1 MPLDLSKVLFLPFQ
15 HCIYMFCEQKHTTE
29 LLRNCSKQSVL
40 LRVNVR
46 CLSVEIFSLR
56 LFISFRLNGPF
67 LQRLKELECSL
78 KPMTHG
84 WTNALTNKFTHIR
97 AILQTHFW
105 TLLNEDKDKLY
116 SVTDRYSV
124 TILQLLQTRV
134 IENFWRSQ
142 KMAQLWVEHLSILS
156 DNICKPRCF
165 LICFYGVVFVAR
177 AITRKKIRTEAISI
191 RLNSLPS
198 YLGSLWWLRLNK
210 SLGSVCFILPTAL
223 VECLENSFC
232 GSQNYSF
239 HRQLICC
246 SCDQTEN
253 PTRTL
258 PVPKRAVCDLRFIH
272 RVSIYIEVTRK
283 LPRLI
288 TPAKYFSYIYRHAV
302 KSNHRSLLCT
312 PSV

>member
-67 LQRLKELECSL
+67 LQRLKELEFSL
-78 KPMTHG
+78 TPMTHG

-116 SVTDRYSV
+116 SVTDRYWV

-177 AITRKKIRTEAISI
+177 AITRKKNKDWGNIHTVEFPAQLFRVFMMTTFKQITGIGLLRTTHGPGRAPWKFLLWLSKLFFSPPTYLLFLWPNRKSNADITSTKTSCLRFTI
-191 RLNSLPS
+191 YPPCLNLHRGDTKTTSFNNPCQIFFLHLPS
-198 YLGSLWWLRLNK
+198 
-210 SLGSVCFILPTAL
+210 
-223 VECLENSFC
+223 
-232 GSQNYSF
+232 
-239 HRQLICC
+239 C
-246 SCDQTEN
+246 SEKQ
-253 PTRTL
+253 
-258 PVPKRAVCDLRFIH
+258 
-272 RVSIYIEVTRK
+272 S
-283 LPRLI
+283 
-288 TPAKYFSYIYRHAV
+288 
-302 KSNHRSLLCT
+302 
-312 PSV
+312 